1 MCSLN
6 YLFILTLVFLSLIY
20 CSIIGPITG
29 IDTKQAASIPP
40 QPIKIG
46 FK

>member
-6 YLFILTLVFLSLIY
+6 YLFILTLVFPFLI
-20 CSIIGPITG
+20 CCLIIGPITG